1 MQTNSYLLPTNEELP
16 RPSRKP
22 SRNDKLAL
30 SFFSV
35 DFIIFDFFEREI
47 IAVIDFEF
55 TEEHIALRNTVREF
69 VQGEVAPYIKEWD
82 EKAHYE
88 TSVFKK
94 MADLGLMGVCIPE
107 QYGGAGFDYVS
118 LGLVC
123 EELEAC
129 DTFLRVAMSVHV
141 GLNSLSVY
149 SWGTEEQKQKYLV
162 PQARG
167 EKLATFGLT
176 EPNAGSDVVGMGSYA
191 RRDGDDWILNGEKM
205 WISLGDL
212 ADNFLFFCWTDL
224 EKQKVRDHS
233 GLSCFI
239 VERSMPGF
247 SSGTI
252 HGKMGIRAGN
262 TGYFSLQD
270 VRVPKE
276 NMLGREGEGFKI
288 AMFSLEN
295 GRYTV
300 ASGATGVI
308 RASRDAASA
317 YANTREVQGQK
328 IANFQLV
335 KQKIAEM
342 EADYQMAHLLWLK
355 CGFLKNEGKPSA
367 RAASLAK
374 WQATTRSEKAASMA
388 IEVHGANGYTNDYP
402 VERYLRNCKAA
413 VIYEGTRDIHTLMQA
428 DWALGLK
435 KEKPARVI
443 LPPYRPTEI
452 KTSAG

>member
-1 MQTNSYLLPTNEELP
+1 M
-16 RPSRKP
+16 
-22 SRNDKLAL
+22 
-30 SFFSV
+30 
-35 DFIIFDFFEREI
+35 
-47 IAVIDFEF
+47 IDFELS
-55 TEEHIALRNTVREF
+55 EEHLALQQTVREF
-69 VQGEVAPYIKEWD
+69 VQGEVAPHIKEWD
-82 EKAHYE
+82 EKAQFDR
-88 TSVFKK
+88 SVFDK
-94 MADLGLMGVCIPE
+94 MAELGLLGVCIPE
-107 QYGGAGFDYVS
+107 QYGGAGFDYIS

-123 EELEAC
+123 EELEAM

-162 PQARG
+162 PQAKG

-176 EPNAGSDVVGMGSYA
+176 EPNAGSDVVGMRSTA
-191 RRDGDDWILNGEKM
+191 KRDGDGWILNGEKM
-205 WISLGDL
+205 WISL
-212 ADNFLFFCWTDL
+212 ADVADHFLFFCWTDE
-224 EKQKVRDHS
+224 EKRRNRDHS
-233 GLSCFI
+233 GISCFI
-239 VERSMPGF
+239 VERTMEGF

-270 VRVPKE
+270 VRVPQE

-308 RASRDAASA
+308 RASRDASVS

-328 IANFQLV
+328 ISNFQLV

-342 EADYQMAHLLWLK
+342 EADYEMCRLLWLK
-355 CGFLKNEGKPSA
+355 AGWLKNQGLPSA
-367 RAASLAK
+367 KAASLAK
-374 WQATTRSEKAASMA
+374 WQATVRSEKAASLA

-435 KEKPARVI
+435 KEKQARVI
-443 LPPYRPTEI
+443 LPPYQ
-452 KTSAG
+452 SAEAKDASA

>member
-1 MQTNSYLLPTNEELP
+1 M
-16 RPSRKP
+16 
-22 SRNDKLAL
+22 
-30 SFFSV
+30 
-35 DFIIFDFFEREI
+35 
-47 IAVIDFEF
+47 IDFEL
-55 TEEHIALRNTVREF
+55 TEEHLALRKTVQEF
-69 VQGEVAPYIKEWD
+69 CAGEVAPFIKEWD
-82 EKAHYE
+82 EKAHFE
-88 TSVFKK
+88 RSVFDK
-94 MADLGLMGVCIPE
+94 MAALGLLGVCIPE
-107 QYGGAGFDYVS
+107 QYGGAGFDYIS
-118 LGLVC
+118 LGIVC

-141 GLNSLSVY
+141 GLNSLSLY

-162 PQARG
+162 PQAKG

-176 EPNAGSDVVGMGSYA
+176 EPNAGSDVVGMRSYA

-205 WISLGDL
+205 WISLGDV
-212 ADNFLFFCWTDL
+212 ADHFLFFCWTDT
-224 EKQKVRDHS
+224 EKQKVRDHT
-233 GLSCFI
+233 GISCFI

-247 SSGTI
+247 SSGTL
-252 HGKMGIRAGN
+252 HGKLGIKAGN

-270 VRVPKE
+270 VRVPHA
-276 NMLGREGEGFKI
+276 NMLGNEGEGFKI

-300 ASGATGVI
+300 AAGATGVI
-308 RASRDAASA
+308 KASRDASVA
-317 YANTREVQGQK
+317 YANTREVQGQT

-342 EADYQMAHLLWLK
+342 EADYEMAHLLWLK
-355 CGFLKNEGKPSA
+355 CGYLKNVGKPSA
-367 RAASLAK
+367 KAASLAK
-374 WQATTRSEKAASMA
+374 WQATIRSEKAASMA

-435 KEKPARVI
+435 REKAARVI
-443 LPPYRPTEI
+443 LPPYQSDEA
-452 KTSAG
+452 KGTSN